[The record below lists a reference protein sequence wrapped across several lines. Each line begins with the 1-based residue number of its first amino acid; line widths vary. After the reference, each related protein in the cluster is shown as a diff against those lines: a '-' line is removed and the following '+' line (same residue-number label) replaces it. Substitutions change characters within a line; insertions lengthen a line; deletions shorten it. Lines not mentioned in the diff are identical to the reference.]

1 MPRLDVKAQHTA
13 AELRSL
19 ARHEDNRRAR
29 MRLIGIAETIDG
41 ADRKTAA
48 ARADM
53 SDQALCD
60 AIKRYNAEGVEGL
73 HDRERPG
80 RPCKLSDDQRT
91 ALREIVVKG
100 PDVEA
105 EGLSSYTRDDLV
117 KIAHETWKVT
127 YDPTSIGRILRGLG
141 LSRQKTR
148 PSNPKKD
155 PGAAE
160 ALKKMGSRRPA
171 GNYP

>member
-13 AELRSL
+13 AELRRL
-19 ARHEDNRRAR
+19 ARYEDNRRAR
-29 MRLIGIAETIDG
+29 MRLIGVAETIDG
-41 ADRKTAA
+41 ADRTTAA

-53 SDQALCD
+53 SDQALRD

-73 HDRERPG
+73 HDRSRPG
-80 RPCKLSDDQRT
+80 RPCKLSDDKRA

-105 EGLSSYTRDDLV
+105 EGLSAYTRDDLV
-117 KIAHETWKVT
+117 KIAFDTWKVG
-127 YDPTSIGRILRGLG
+127 YDPTSIGRIMRNLG
-141 LSRQKTR
+141 LSRQKAR
-148 PSNPKKD
+148 PSNPKKK
-155 PGAAE
+155 PEAAE
-160 ALKKMGSRRPA
+160 ALKKGSRRPA

>member
-1 MPRLDVKAQHTA
+1 MPRLDVEAQHTA
-13 AELRSL
+13 AELRHL

-41 ADRKTAA
+41 ADRTTAA

-53 SDQALCD
+53 SDQALRD
-60 AIKRYNAEGVEGL
+60 AIKRYNAEGVDGL
-73 HDRERPG
+73 HDRVRPG

-91 ALREIVVKG
+91 ALRDIAVKG

-141 LSRQKTR
+141 LSRQKSR

>member
-1 MPRLDVKAQHTA
+1 MPRLEVNAQHTA
-13 AELRSL
+13 AELRRL

-41 ADRKTAA
+41 WDRKTAA

-53 SDQALCD
+53 SDQALRD
-60 AIKRYNAEGVEGL
+60 ALKRYNAEGVAGL
-73 HDRERPG
+73 YDRPRSG
-80 RPCKLSDDQRT
+80 RPCKLSHDQRT
-91 ALREIVVKG
+91 ALRDIVVKG
-100 PDVEA
+100 PNVEA

-117 KIAHETWKVT
+117 KIAEDTWNVA
-127 YDPTSIGRILRGLG
+127 YDPTSMGRILKGLG

-155 PGAAE
+155 PGASE
-160 ALKKMGSRRPA
+160 ALKKGSGRPA
-171 GNYP
+171 GNHP